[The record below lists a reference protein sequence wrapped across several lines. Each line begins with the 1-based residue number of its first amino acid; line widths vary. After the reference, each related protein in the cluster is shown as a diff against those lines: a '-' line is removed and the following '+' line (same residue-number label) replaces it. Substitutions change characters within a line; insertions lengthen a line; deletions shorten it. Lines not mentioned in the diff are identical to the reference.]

1 MTPGEIYGGF
11 ARNCIARTVDDDN
24 DETVYTV
31 TDENGCATD
40 PEIFREWRYDRQ
52 RGHLTAVFDAFKVC
66 TLLLKEALEKAKRD
80 AKVLKTSFLPPVRKG
95 HAVEAIASS
104 QLSCI

>member
-1 MTPGEIYGGF
+1 MIYANRRLIYVF
-11 ARNCIARTVDDDN
+11 CHAVTNDN
-24 DETVYTV
+24 
-31 TDENGCATD
+31 
-40 PEIFREWRYDRQ
+40 
-52 RGHLTAVFDAFKVC
+52 HLLD

>member
-1 MTPGEIYGGF
+1 M
-11 ARNCIARTVDDDN
+11 ATVKGSDLRVSL
-24 DETVYTV
+24 ESS
-31 TDENGCATD
+31 
-40 PEIFREWRYDRQ
+40 REP
-52 RGHLTAVFDAFKVC
+52 VC
-66 TLLLKEALEKAKRD
+66 MGVPTLLLKEALEKAKRD

>member
-1 MTPGEIYGGF
+1 MGPVG
-11 ARNCIARTVDDDN
+11 
-24 DETVYTV
+24 
-31 TDENGCATD
+31 
-40 PEIFREWRYDRQ
+40 
-52 RGHLTAVFDAFKVC
+52 

>member
-1 MTPGEIYGGF
+1 M
-11 ARNCIARTVDDDN
+11 
-24 DETVYTV
+24 
-31 TDENGCATD
+31 
-40 PEIFREWRYDRQ
+40 
-52 RGHLTAVFDAFKVC
+52 LTAYLTCRENSDIGHFNRLIR

>member
-1 MTPGEIYGGF
+1 M
-11 ARNCIARTVDDDN
+11 N
-24 DETVYTV
+24 
-31 TDENGCATD
+31 
-40 PEIFREWRYDRQ
+40 
-52 RGHLTAVFDAFKVC
+52 

-80 AKVLKTSFLPPVRKG
+80 AKVLKTSFLPPLRKG

>member
-1 MTPGEIYGGF
+1 MKNITEDEETLFHARSLSVWASTQSGF
-11 ARNCIARTVDDDN
+11 PQGMPDHSKHFICKQQI
-24 DETVYTV
+24 
-31 TDENGCATD
+31 
-40 PEIFREWRYDRQ
+40 
-52 RGHLTAVFDAFKVC
+52 KS

-80 AKVLKTSFLPPVRKG
+80 AKVLKTSFLPPSQKG